1 MSKSIS
7 CSVLLAG
14 VMLLA
19 ILLAGCSSEPTPTS
33 VATPIDTPA
42 PTSTATLI
50 PTATPT
56 PPPTSTPTP
65 RPTATPTPAQSGSD
79 RNVLVALYHSTGGA
93 NWDANTNWL
102 SDRPIGEWHGVTTN
116 GNGRVIEL
124 NLPEN
129 QLTGEIPPEL
139 GGLSDLTGLWLLRN
153 QLTGEIPPELG
164 GLSNL
169 TKLYLFS
176 NQLTGEIPP
185 ELGGLSNLTELFLD
199 DNQLTGEIPPE
210 LSSLLNLSV
219 GLGLSENQLTGG
231 IPPELGRLSNLTGLW
246 LSRNQLTGEIPP
258 ELGGLSN
265 LTWLSLANNQLT
277 GCIPEGLRDIAEND
291 LGQLNLPDCGAVTP
305 EPTATPTPVPTATPT
320 PVPTPWFDNPPDATH
335 SEALDLI
342 NEMADQEPS
351 YGTNV
356 AGLSWVID
364 GVDWE
369 EVRVLEILADALN
382 EDQELAR
389 HIVSPD
395 FRPYLSNPGLES
407 ISRVAEYEWLSDGL
421 NANEMR
427 ALISIVGIA
436 KHDHELA
443 GSLLDFPWTSDGI
456 TDEESIL
463 IYSLSSLIPHRSG
476 ILERFLEYQWL
487 ADGVIRSERVALHA
501 LTHLSVRD
509 PELARQAL
517 NYDWVVDGVT
527 WDEHLVLFELHSTSE
542 RTRSHI
548 RDADSRPPELAA
560 DFAWLAND
568 LDANEIRAFIGIA
581 MTRQLA
587 PLIYDRL
594 QEYSWVADGIT
605 RRESEILIDLYYTAS
620 NNVEFAR
627 QIVGMGLLED
637 PIRDSDA
644 YALKFLQRLA
654 GIPDGPTLL
663 TNQPW
668 FADGLDEEE
677 TAFVAALDAANRY
690 SDAWYRSLLQT
701 RYAQST
707 TITLPLAGEVRV
719 WVFWHVPFSSS
730 DDTLDLIEDVLIASE
745 RIMRVPFPT
754 TDVILLFVDEASW
767 GRGGGINTDEY
778 MVVARSEGSPNPRHV
793 IYHETAHYYDLGL
806 SFWFN
811 EGGAEFITAYTMD
824 QVGFRSLETYR
835 EYLQGLTYCAE
846 EGFENLQK
854 LLDYEES
861 HGCNY
866 SLGNLFLLSLLKLLG
881 NDVMSAAL
889 RELYLQPDLKGRD
902 LSEEDFY
909 RTFLKHTP
917 SELRDEFRDLYKRLH
932 GGPYPDMQE

>member
-185 ELGGLSNLTELFLD
+185 ELGGLSNLTALA
-199 DNQLTGEIPPE
+199 
-210 LSSLLNLSV
+210 LNV
-219 GLGLSENQLTGG
+219 
-231 IPPELGRLSNLTGLW
+231 
-246 LSRNQLTGEIPP
+246 NQLTGEIPP
-258 ELGGLSN
+258 ELGSLSN
-265 LTWLSLANNQLT
+265 LTTLWLSANELT
-277 GCIPEGLRDIAEND
+277 VCIPEGLRDIADND
-291 LGQLNLPDCGAVTP
+291 LASLSLPDCGAATP
-305 EPTATPTPVPTATPT
+305 EPTATPTPVPT
-320 PVPTPWFDNPPDATH
+320 PWLDNPPDETH
-335 SEALDLI
+335 SLAAEVITGMVEQDS
-342 NEMADQEPS
+342 S
-351 YGTNV
+351 YGTKV

-487 ADGVIRSERVALHA
+487 ADGVIRSERVALGDLA
-501 LTHLSVRD
+501 HLSLRD

-517 NYDWVVDGVT
+517 NYEWVVDGVT
-527 WDEHLVLFELHSTSE
+527 WNEHLVLYELRSASE
-542 RTRSHI
+542 RVLSHI

-605 RRESEILIDLYYTAS
+605 RRESEILIDLYYNAL
-620 NNVEFAR
+620 NDAEFAR
-627 QIVGMGLLED
+627 QIVDMGLLDD

-644 YALKFLQRLA
+644 YALKSLRYLA
-654 GIPDGPTLL
+654 TNPDSLALL

-707 TITLPLAGEVRV
+707 TIASGGEVKV
-719 WVFWHVPFSSS
+719 WAFWHLPFPSS
-730 DDTLDLIEDVLIASE
+730 DDTFDLIEDVLIASE
-745 RIMRVPFPT
+745 KIMRVPFPT

-811 EGGAEFITAYTMD
+811 EGGAEFITAYAMD
-824 QVGFRSLETYR
+824 QVGFESLEASR

-861 HGCNY
+861 HRCNY
-866 SLGNLFLLSLLKLLG
+866 DLGNLFLISLLKLLG

-889 RELYLQPDLKGRD
+889 KELYLQPDLKGRD

-917 SELRDEFRDLYKRLH
+917 SELRDEFRDLYRRLH
-932 GGPYPDMQE
+932 GGPYGDVQE